1 MPIQENIGAVLRLDV
16 NTKGRDFIAGDIHGC
31 FSQVYSA
38 LFELGFNRSTD
49 RLICAGDMIDRGPDS
64 HKVLEFLSQPYV
76 YGLRGNHEQLL
87 VESPIETIIELAQ
100 QNYDGLGWVAHI
112 PRRMLFQIKQA
123 MAKLP
128 LAIEVP
134 TRTELIGVVH
144 ADVPDQMTWQE
155 MVSLLEAE
163 DEFTTEYVIGSRHR
177 VETNLLRGVEGV
189 SKVFIGH
196 TIVEEPVRLGNVIA
210 LDTGAYKREFGNQSY
225 RMTVLN
231 AATPLA
237 LIRQQEQQPMPPVS
251 ARHWPAGAAE
261 ERSTS
266 VL

>member
-1 MPIQENIGAVLRLDV
+1 MPIPENACAVQRLDV

-49 RLICAGDMIDRGPDS
+49 RLICAGDTVDRGRES

-76 YGLRGNHEQLL
+76 FGLRGNHEQLL
-87 VESPIETIIELAQ
+87 VESQIEAIIELAQ
-100 QNYDGLGWVAHI
+100 QNYDGLGWAAQI
-112 PRRMLFQIKQA
+112 PRRMLFQIKHA
-123 MAKLP
+123 MSKLP

-155 MVSLLEAE
+155 MVILLEAE

-177 VETNLLRGVEGV
+177 VETNLLRGVEGI

-196 TIVEEPVRLGNVIA
+196 TIVKEPVRLGNVIA
-210 LDTGAYKREFGNQSY
+210 LDTGAYKREFGDQDY
-225 RMTVLN
+225 RMTVMD

-237 LIRQQEQQPMPPVS
+237 LIRQQEHHPMPTLS
-251 ARHWPAGAAE
+251 ARHWRAGAAE
-261 ERSTS
+261 ERSAS
-266 VL
+266 SL

>member
-1 MPIQENIGAVLRLDV
+1 
-16 NTKGRDFIAGDIHGC
+16 
-31 FSQVYSA
+31 
-38 LFELGFNRSTD
+38 
-49 RLICAGDMIDRGPDS
+49 
-64 HKVLEFLSQPYV
+64 
-76 YGLRGNHEQLL
+76 
-87 VESPIETIIELAQ
+87 
-100 QNYDGLGWVAHI
+100 
-112 PRRMLFQIKQA
+112 
-123 MAKLP
+123 
-128 LAIEVP
+128 
-134 TRTELIGVVH
+134 
-144 ADVPDQMTWQE
+144 

-196 TIVEEPVRLGNVIA
+196 TIVEEPVRLGNVIS